1 MAQSYNHQPPKAET
15 NSFSIGSM
23 TVTKPICLLAAV
35 GLVLAIAG
43 CSTPAS
49 QVAQKGDMLATAGFQ
64 VRVADS
70 PHRVD
75 QMKRLPPN
83 KFVSRIRNG
92 QKVYLYAD
100 PSGCNCVYLGS
111 QQNWD
116 AYQQQLAAR
125 QMAQERE
132 ISAAESQA
140 EWDFG
145 A

>member
-1 MAQSYNHQPPKAET
+1 M
-15 NSFSIGSM
+15 
-23 TVTKPICLLAAV
+23 KPICLLAAI
-35 GLVLAIAG
+35 GLLLAIAG
-43 CSTPAS
+43 CAVPPT
-49 QVAQKGDMLATAGFQ
+49 QVAQRGDMLTAAGFQ

-83 KFVSRIRNG
+83 KFVTRVRNG
-92 QKVYLYAD
+92 QKVYLYSD
-100 PSGCNCVYLGS
+100 PPACNCVYLGT

-125 QMAQERE
+125 QMAKEEE

-145 A
+145 AWGWP

>member
-1 MAQSYNHQPPKAET
+1 
-15 NSFSIGSM
+15 M
-23 TVTKPICLLAAV
+23 TVKKSISLLAAV
-35 GLVLAIAG
+35 GLMLAIAG
-43 CSTPAS
+43 CTTPTA
-49 QVAQKGDMLATAGFQ
+49 QVAQKGDLLAAAGFQ

-83 KFVSRIRNG
+83 KFVTRVRNG
-92 QKVYLYAD
+92 QKVYLYSD
-100 PSGCNCVYLGS
+100 PLACNCVYLGT

-116 AYQQQLAAR
+116 GYQQQLAAR
-125 QMAQERE
+125 QMAKEEE

-145 A
+145 AWGW

>member
-1 MAQSYNHQPPKAET
+1 
-15 NSFSIGSM
+15 M

-35 GLVLAIAG
+35 AFMLAVAG
-43 CSTPAS
+43 CTTPPT
-49 QVAQKGDMLATAGFQ
+49 QVAQKGDMLAAAGFQ
-64 VRVADS
+64 VRKADS

-83 KFVSRIRNG
+83 QFVTRVRNG
-92 QKVYLYAD
+92 QKVYLYSD
-100 PSGCNCVYLGS
+100 PSGCNCVYLGM

-125 QMAQERE
+125 RMAQEE
-132 ISAAESQA
+132 ISTAESQA

-145 A
+145 AWGW

>member
-1 MAQSYNHQPPKAET
+1 
-15 NSFSIGSM
+15 M

-35 GLVLAIAG
+35 DLVLAIAG
-43 CSTPAS
+43 CATPTS
-49 QVAQKGDMLATAGFQ
+49 QVAQKGDMLAAAGFQ

-83 KFVSRIRNG
+83 KFVSRVRNG
-92 QKVYLYAD
+92 QPVYLYSD
-100 PSGCNCVYLGS
+100 PAACNCVYLGT

-116 AYQQQLAAR
+116 VYQQQLAPR
-125 QMAQERE
+125 RRE
-132 ISAAESQA
+132 NEGVSAAGSQG

-145 A
+145 AWGW